1 MALVMSVTFL
11 QQSFLW
17 GILAISIPIIIHLL
31 NRRRF
36 RTVQWAAMDFLL
48 RAARESRGKKKLKYL
63 IILTCRALAIAALIF
78 AVARPLVGGFLSWG
92 GSNIDT
98 VILILDRSASMEQ
111 QIENGDES
119 KRLRAIKSVQ
129 ESLQAVNNPRLILID
144 SASAEPQVIPSP
156 DALAEL
162 STTAATDT
170 KASIPSLISRAID
183 HITESSLGQT
193 EIWLAS
199 DLQDSDW
206 GPEEGRWDAVR
217 TGLIDLPQDTALR
230 IIAMTS
236 PVTDNAS
243 IKVLSARRIDK
254 QLALEIEITR
264 SEGNSSSTIPV
275 TYSMNDNRSSEAIK
289 LDGQTYRYQKNLEL
303 GTREGEGYGFV
314 AIPSDAN
321 PRDNVAF
328 FAYGERRPAQTYLVS
343 EGGESG
349 KWLSLAAAPTGLD
362 DHQCQLLSPQ
372 QIGEIKWQEATL
384 VIWQAPLPEG
394 DTAKLL
400 SDYIEGG
407 GALLVFPP
415 NGESKAS
422 FLGIHWGEISSS
434 PQSQY
439 FIIDDWNRTDG
450 PLRNGIAGTAIAV
463 SKLKAI
469 KRRNISGEFTTLAFW
484 SDEKPFLGRRVIG
497 DGTAVFITSLPDY
510 SWSNLGDA
518 DVLLPVPQRLINLGG
533 SRFSSAYSAIAG
545 SPRARPANKEIR
557 TRVDRY
563 SDSSTSSNLY
573 EAGVWKIGDRLLATN
588 RPHTEDDWTFLDE
601 SRIQSLLEGTQ
612 FSFFSEGST
621 SKPLVNEIWRA
632 LMIAMLL
639 FLISEAFLCLQ
650 PKKDTPQNLKSSS
663 LSR

>member
-1 MALVMSVTFL
+1 MSVSFL

-17 GILAISIPIIIHLL
+17 GLLGVSIPIIIHLL
-31 NRRRF
+31 NRRRY

-63 IILTCRALAIAALIF
+63 IILTCRALAIAALVF
-78 AVARPLVGGFLSWG
+78 AIARPLVGGFLSWG

-111 QIENGDES
+111 QIKNSDES

-144 SASAEPQVIPSP
+144 SASAEPQIVPSP

-162 STTAATDT
+162 SATAPTDT
-170 KASIPSLISRAID
+170 KASIPNLISRAID
-183 HITESSLGQT
+183 HIAESSLGQT

-217 TGLIDLPQDTALR
+217 TGLIDLPQDTVLR
-230 IIAMTS
+230 IIAMAS

-243 IKVLSARRIDK
+243 IKVLSASRINN

-264 SEGNSSSTIPV
+264 SSGNSPATIPV
-275 TYSMNDNRSSEAIK
+275 TYSINDNRSSQTIR
-289 LDGQTYRYQKNLEL
+289 LDGQTYRYQKNLDL
-303 GTREGEGYGFV
+303 GSREGEGHGFV

-321 PRDNVAF
+321 PRDNAAF
-328 FAYGERRPAQTYLVS
+328 FAYGEQRPAKTYLVS

-349 KWLSLAAAPTGLD
+349 KWLTLAAAPPGFG
-362 DHQCQLLSPQ
+362 DHQCRQLSPQ
-372 QIGEIKWQEATL
+372 QTDEIDWQEATL

-394 DTAKLL
+394 DSAKKL
-400 SDYIEGG
+400 SDYVEAG

-415 NGESKAS
+415 RGQSGES
-422 FLGIHWGEISSS
+422 FLGLQWGEISSS
-434 PQSQY
+434 PQGQY

-450 PLRNGIAGTAIAV
+450 PLRNGIEGTAIAV

-469 KRRNISGEFTTLAFW
+469 KRRNISGEFTMLASW
-484 SDEKPFLGRRVIG
+484 TDEEPFLIRRVIG
-497 DGTAVFITSLPDY
+497 DGTAIFITSLPDY

-518 DVLLPVPQRLINLGG
+518 DVLLPVTQRLVKLGG

-545 SPRARPANKEIR
+545 SPGAKPANNEIR
-557 TRVDRY
+557 TRVDQY
-563 SDSSTSSNLY
+563 LASPSHNADY
-573 EAGVWKIGDRLLATN
+573 EAGVWKIGGRLLATN
-588 RPHTEDDWTFLDE
+588 RPYSEDEWIVLDE
-601 SRIQSLLEGTQ
+601 GRIKSLLEGTQ
-612 FSFFSEGST
+612 LSFFSESGT
-621 SKPLVNEIWRA
+621 SRPLVNEIWRG
-632 LMIAMLL
+632 LIIAMLL
-639 FLISEAFLCLQ
+639 FLITEALLCLQ
-650 PKKDTPQNLKSSS
+650 PARDHHKH
-663 LSR
+663 